1 MAPSI
6 TAKGASARIMAS
18 LEAGLPTKQVDAMI
32 KRETDRYIQSN
43 PISQRLGLEARK
55 NWVKG
60 VPHHWML
67 DWSTPFPLF
76 VADAKD
82 ATLTDSDG
90 HAYDDFCLG
99 DTGSMFGHSPAPV
112 AKAIAAQATHGLTY
126 MLPTED
132 IVAVGAA
139 LEKMFGLPFWQV
151 ATTATDANRFVL
163 RWCRAITR
171 RPKILVFHG
180 CYHGAVDDTFVRM
193 KDGKAIHRPGL
204 IGQVYDLTT
213 NTKVVEFNDV
223 PALEAAL
230 KDRDVACVLT
240 EPALT
245 NIGMVLPQPGF
256 LDQLQRLCRET
267 GTLLIMDETHTIS
280 TGYGGYTRTHNLK
293 PDFLTL
299 GKPIAGGLPCSV
311 FGCTAEMAEKMRE
324 AEKAAGP
331 GYSGMGTTLS
341 ANVLQFK
348 AMRANLEEVM
358 TPEAYQ
364 HMLPLS
370 EKLARGIEG
379 EIRKRNIPWHVSN
392 VGARA
397 EFVCAPERPKNGSE
411 AQAAMHGPVELAVHL
426 YLLNRGLL
434 IAPFHNMTLVSPVT
448 TEAQVNRLVTTIGQ
462 CLDELAA

>member
-1 MAPSI
+1 
-6 TAKGASARIMAS
+6 
-18 LEAGLPTKQVDAMI
+18 MI
-32 KRETDRYIQSN
+32 KRETDRYIQAN
-43 PISQRLGLEARK
+43 PISRQLGQDARK

-76 VADAKD
+76 VADAKG
-82 ATLTDSDG
+82 ATLTDADG
-90 HAYDDFCLG
+90 HSYDDFCLG
-99 DTGSMFGHSPAPV
+99 DTGSMFGHSPEPV
-112 AKAIAAQATHGLTY
+112 AKAIAAQADHGLTY

-180 CYHGAVDDTFVRM
+180 AYHGAVDDTFVRL
-193 KDGKAIHRPGL
+193 KDGKTIHRPGL
-204 IGQVYDLTT
+204 IGQVNDLTAH
-213 NTKVVEFNDV
+213 TKVVEFND
-223 PALEAAL
+223 PAALEAVL
-230 KDRDVACVLT
+230 RDRDVACVIT

-256 LDQLQRLCRET
+256 LEDLQRLCRDT
-267 GTLLIMDETHTIS
+267 GTLLVIDETHTIS
-280 TGYGGYTRTHNLK
+280 TGYGGYTRSHGLK

-299 GKPIAGGLPCSV
+299 GKPVAGGLPCSV
-311 FGCTAEMAEKMRE
+311 FGCTAEIAQRMRE
-324 AEKAAGP
+324 AEKEAGP

-348 AMRANLEEVM
+348 AMRANLEQVM
-358 TPEAYQ
+358 TPAAYG

-379 EIRKRNIPWHVSN
+379 EIRQRDVPWHVSN

-397 EFVCAPERPKNGSE
+397 EFVCAPERPRNGSE

-448 TEAQVNRLVTTIGQ
+448 TETQVARLVTTIGQ

>member
-1 MAPSI
+1 MELS
-6 TAKGASARIMAS
+6 
-18 LEAGLPTKQVDAMI
+18 EAGLPKAQVEAMT

-43 PISQRLGLEARK
+43 PISQQLGEAARA
-55 NWVKG
+55 NWIKG

-76 VADAKD
+76 VADAKG
-82 ATLTDSDG
+82 ATLTDADG
-90 HAYDDFCLG
+90 HTYDDFCLG
-99 DTGSMFGHSPAPV
+99 DTGSMFGHSPEPV
-112 AKAIAAQATHGLTY
+112 AKAIAAQASHGLTY

-132 IVAVGAA
+132 IIAVGKL
-139 LEKMFGLPFWQV
+139 LEQMFGLPQWQV
-151 ATTATDANRFVL
+151 TTTATDANRFVI
-163 RWCRAITR
+163 RWCRAITKR
-171 RPKILVFHG
+171 TKVLVFHG
-180 CYHGAVDDTFVRM
+180 AYHGAVDDTFVRL
-193 KDGKAIHRPGL
+193 KNGKPIHRLGL

-213 NTKVVEFNDV
+213 HTKVVEFNDV

-230 KDRDVACVLT
+230 KDRDVACVIT

-256 LDQLQRLCRET
+256 LDALQDLCRKTE
-267 GTLLIMDETHTIS
+267 TLLVIDETHTIS
-280 TGYGGYTRTHNLK
+280 TGYGGYTRTHKLK

-299 GKPIAGGLPCSV
+299 GKPVAGGLPTAV
-311 FGCTAEMAEKMRE
+311 FGCTAEIAARMRVAEQE
-324 AEKAAGP
+324 AGS

-341 ANVLQFK
+341 ANALQFK
-348 AMRANLEEVM
+348 AMRANLEHVM
-358 TPEAYQ
+358 TPAAYD

-379 EIRKRNIPWHVSN
+379 EIRKRSIPWHVSN

-397 EFVCAPERPKNGSE
+397 EFVCAPERPRNGTE

-448 TEAQVNRLVTTIGQ
+448 TPAQVDRLVATIGQ